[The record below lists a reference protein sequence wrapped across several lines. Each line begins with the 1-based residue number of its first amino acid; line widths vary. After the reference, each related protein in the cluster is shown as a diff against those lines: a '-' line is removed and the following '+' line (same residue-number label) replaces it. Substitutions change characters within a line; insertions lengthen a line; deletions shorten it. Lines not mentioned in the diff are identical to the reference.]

1 MARSRIK
8 SKGRAEFGSYVAMPH
23 AILES
28 DEWARLSAFEV
39 KLLLDVYGQFNGKNN
54 GDLSAA
60 WTLMKRRGWN
70 SKDTLG
76 RALSG
81 LLESG
86 FLLKTRQG
94 GRHKATLLAVTWR
107 SVDDCDGKLDVSATK
122 VAPGTW
128 RKNKHLPREPYHI
141 APGGGSNARAN

>member
-1 MARSRIK
+1 MARTRLK
-8 SKGRAEFGSYVAMPH
+8 QKGRAESGSYVVMPH

-28 DEWARLSAFEV
+28 EEWAALSAFEV
-39 KLLLDVYGQFNGKNN
+39 KLLLDVYAQYRGANN

-94 GRHKATLLAVTWR
+94 GRHKATLLAVTWQ
-107 SVDDCDGKLDVSATK
+107 SVDACAGKLDVSATK

-128 RKNKHLPREPYHI
+128 RKNKNLPRQPYHI
-141 APGGGSNARAN
+141 APGGGSNDHAI